1 MHKLL
6 TRFSLTQKFM
16 ILGLIAFVLVSALTY
31 LLMSTANE
39 GIDFVRQEI
48 KGSVSIVPVMSLLQ
62 TVQQHR
68 GLSSLVLSGENE
80 VIPSWDAKRKEMDQA
95 VEAIDAVNKRF
106 PELNLVNNWHTVKG
120 QWQKLKTDVAELSPQ
135 ESFHRHTALTESITR
150 FVSLI
155 ADNSNITYDPTVESY
170 MIGQIASVNM
180 PMSTEF
186 MGRMRAWGAV
196 LLGQKKASGDER
208 TRIDISA
215 GLAQQESEKLN
226 LTLDKIYAV
235 NPELNSVFKAS
246 RQEMESKVK
255 EALKLVNEQIVNS
268 KKFDYP
274 SQQYVTT
281 LTSAIDAQFA
291 FIRVVDEQLQI
302 SLNAQANRLAT
313 KKYTILIIVVLLFAL
328 CVAVAMVVMRGIL
341 IQVRSVTKALES
353 IAQGDLGARADMPHT
368 PDEFGQLAHSLDDMA
383 DALQSRQTETARAEA
398 RFANIV
404 NLAADAIISVDEE
417 QRILIFNYG
426 AEQIFGYTAA
436 EMLGQALDRLLPER
450 YAEAHRGHIRQ
461 FGTAPQTARHMSKRS
476 DVFGRRKDG
485 SEFFA
490 EASISWAIENGKQ
503 VFTVFLRDI
512 SARKQAEE
520 EIRQLNVNL
529 ERRVLERTAE
539 LAAANQELEAFSYSV
554 SHDLRAPL
562 RSIDGFSQAVLED
575 YADKLDDQGKDYL
588 NRVRGATQRMGHLID
603 DMLTLSRVTRAE
615 MLRETVDLGAL
626 AADALAEL
634 QKSEPERKVDWHIES
649 GLVAEGDVRLLRVVL
664 VNLLGNAWK
673 FTGKTANAKIEFG
686 AASAPDTGNA
696 PIPDTQDAPGF
707 FVRDNGAGY
716 DMSYADK
723 LFGAFQ
729 RLHLLSDFP
738 GTGIGLATVQRI
750 IHRHGGRV
758 WAEGAVGKGATFYF
772 TL

>member
-1 MHKLL
+1 MYKLL

-16 ILGLIAFVLVSALTY
+16 ILGLTAFVLVSALTY
-31 LLMSTANE
+31 LLVSTADE
-39 GIDFVRQEI
+39 GIDFVRHEI
-48 KGSVSIVPVMSLLQ
+48 KGSESLVPVMSLLQ

-68 GLSSLVLSGENE
+68 GLSSLVLSGKNE
-80 VIPSWDAKRKEMDQA
+80 VVPLWNAKRKEVDQA

-106 PELNLVNNWHTVKG
+106 PELNLSNNWHAVKG
-120 QWQKLKTDVAELSPQ
+120 QWQKLKADVAGLSPQ

-170 MIGQIASVNM
+170 TIGQIASVNM

-186 MGRMRAWGAV
+186 MGHMRAFGAV
-196 LLGQKKASGDER
+196 LLGQKNASESER
-208 TRIDISA
+208 ARIDIYA
-215 GLAQQESEKLN
+215 GMAQQELEKLN

-235 NPELNSVFKAS
+235 NPELKSVFKAS
-246 RQEMESKVK
+246 HQEMESKVK
-255 EALKLVNEQIVNS
+255 EALKLVNEQIVSS
-268 KKFDYP
+268 KKLDYP
-274 SQQYVTT
+274 SQQYAAT
-281 LTSAIDAQFA
+281 LSSAIDAQFA
-291 FIRVVDEQLQI
+291 FIRVVDEQLYI

-328 CVAVAMVVMRGIL
+328 CVAVAMAVMRGIL
-341 IQVRSVTKALES
+341 IQVRSITKALES

-368 PDEFGQLAHSLDDMA
+368 PNEFVQIARSFDSMA
-383 DALQSRQTETARAEA
+383 AALQARQSEAARAEA

-404 NLAADAIISVDEE
+404 NLASDAIISVDED

-426 AEQIFGYTAA
+426 AELIFGYTTA
-436 EMLGQALDRLLPER
+436 EMLGQPLDRLLPER
-450 YAEAHRGHIRQ
+450 YTEAHRGHLRQ
-461 FGTAPQTARHMSKRS
+461 FGAERQTTRHMNRRP
-476 DVFGRRKDG
+476 DIFGRRKDG

-490 EASISWAIENGKQ
+490 EANISQAMENGKQ
-503 VFTVFLRDI
+503 VFTVILRDI

-529 ERRVLERTAE
+529 ERRVLERTTE
-539 LAAANQELEAFSYSV
+539 LQAANQELEAFSYSV

-562 RSIDGFSQAVLED
+562 RAIDGFSQALLED
-575 YADKLDDQGKDYL
+575 YADKLDDQARDYL
-588 NRVRGATQRMGHLID
+588 NRVRTATQRMGHLID

-615 MLRETVDLGAL
+615 MRRETVDLSAL
-626 AADALAEL
+626 AADVIAEL
-634 QKSEPERKVDWHIES
+634 QKSEPLRRVDWHIES
-649 GLVAEGDVRLLRVVL
+649 GLVAEGDAPLLRVVL

-673 FTGKTANAKIEFG
+673 FTGKTANAQIEFG
-686 AASAPDTGNA
+686 ALNNA
-696 PIPDTQDAPGF
+696 EGAPGF

-716 DMSYADK
+716 DMAYADK

-729 RLHLLSDFP
+729 RLHLASDFP
-738 GTGIGLATVQRI
+738 GTGIGLATVQHI
-750 IHRHGGRV
+750 VHRHGGRL